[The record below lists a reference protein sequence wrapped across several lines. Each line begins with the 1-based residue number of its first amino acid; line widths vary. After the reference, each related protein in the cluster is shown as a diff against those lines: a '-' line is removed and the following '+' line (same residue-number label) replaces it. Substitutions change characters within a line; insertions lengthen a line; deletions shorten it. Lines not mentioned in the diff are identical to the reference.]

1 MKEKIVLALATLAR
15 YLVGSEIWG
24 LIVAGVTAV
33 EDEPIEGV
41 EKKKIVL
48 SNIKPIAT
56 KLAGWALGIAI
67 DVAVGKMSV
76 DKGEKVTK

>member
-1 MKEKIVLALATLAR
+1 MKEKIILAIATLAR
-15 YLVGSEIWG
+15 YLVGGEIWG
-24 LIVAGVTAV
+24 LIIAGVTAV
-33 EDEPIEGV
+33 EEEPIEGV

-48 SNIKPIAT
+48 SSIRPIAT
-56 KLAGWALGIAI
+56 SLAGWALGIAI